1 MDTNI
6 TLIKS
11 HARKLELKNPILNA
25 SGTFGYGDEF
35 SEIFDLSILGGIVT
49 KGISL
54 MPKQGNPVPRIVETA
69 CGLINAIGLENIG
82 VDAFLAEKLTFLRK
96 FNTPVIVNFFGNTE
110 EEYINC
116 AKKLSVKGIDALEM
130 NVSCPNVKKGGI
142 QFGTDPK
149 ILSSLVKKIRDV
161 TEKPL
166 IIKLSPLVSDIAKM
180 ACASQDAGADAITCI
195 NTIPAMAIDE
205 QTRKP
210 ILGNVTG
217 GLSGPAI
224 KPIAL
229 RMVWE
234 VSKKCSI
241 PVIGSGGI
249 CSAADVIQFMLAGAS
264 AVEIGSYSLREPFCF
279 PEIINGLELYMKQ
292 HKIAAI
298 RDIIGKLK
306 I

>member
-1 MDTNI
+1 MDTTI

-11 HARKLELKNPILNA
+11 HNRKLELKNPIMNA

-35 SEIFDLSILGGIVT
+35 SEMFDLSMLGAIVT

-82 VDAFLAEKLTFLRK
+82 VDAFLAEKLPALRK
-96 FNTPVIVNFFGNTE
+96 FHTQVIVNFFGNTE
-110 EEYINC
+110 EEYVKC
-116 AKKLSVKGIDALEM
+116 AKKLSVNGIDALEM
-130 NVSCPNVKKGGI
+130 NVSCPNVKAGGI
-142 QFGTDPK
+142 HFGTDPQV
-149 ILSSLVKKIRDV
+149 LYTLVKKVRAV
-161 TEKPL
+161 TEKCL
-166 IIKLSPLVSDIAKM
+166 IVKLSPLVSDITKM
-180 ACASQDAGADAITCI
+180 ACSSQDAGADALTCI

-205 QTRKP
+205 ETKKP
-210 ILGNVTG
+210 VLGNVTG

-234 VSKKCSI
+234 VSRKCSI

-249 CSAADVIQFMLAGAS
+249 CSATDVIQFMLAGAS
-264 AVEIGSYSLREPFCF
+264 AVEIGSFSLREPFCF
-279 PEIINGLELYMKQ
+279 PDIIQGLSLYMKQ
-292 HKIAAI
+292 HKITAI
-298 RDIIGKLK
+298 RDIIGKLE